1 MAATTSPDM
10 DEISRL
16 VDTVFHLNNHLIAE
30 RDALVKDLG
39 LTSARWQVLEALDR
53 DPAHPTVSQIA
64 RRLGLSRQAVQRIV
78 NDLVKIDMLELHPD
92 DNDKRSQKISI
103 TIIGQTAIYNASRL
117 HQIWCADFNSRL
129 YGVPVDIATRILSSL
144 NNTEKDKV
152 INLNTPKSAPDQ
164 AGLLPLNR
172 RASKP
177 PRAFEGVQQHIL
189 GMIREGSLVTGSKLP
204 SERDLASA
212 LGLGRSAIREALRS
226 LEMAGVLRFERGAQ
240 GGAFVKESS
249 SDGITSSI
257 RSMLIL
263 ERLRLTDLLDV
274 RATLLGQCA
283 RLGTELGTEEDFKL
297 LENNIDELEDSI
309 LNYDSQIKSILP
321 AVEFYR
327 LAARTSHNPLLV
339 LLVDAIAELVSE
351 MLATLGSWPRM
362 DSITSRH
369 EMVAAMRE
377 GRADDA
383 ERVIRLH
390 SQETNKLL
398 IAYGR
403 NLAM

>member
-1 MAATTSPDM
+1 MPTTTPPDM

-16 VDTVFHLNNHLIAE
+16 VDAVFHLNNHLLAE
-30 RDALVKDLG
+30 RDALVKDFG

-53 DPAHPTVSQIA
+53 DPAQPTVSHIA
-64 RRLGLSRQAVQRIV
+64 RKLGLSRQAVQRIV
-78 NDLVKIDMLELHPD
+78 NDLVKIEMVRLLPD
-92 DNDKRSQKISI
+92 KNDKRSQII
-103 TIIGQTAIYNASRL
+103 TILENGKVAIDRANKEYRN
-117 HQIWCADFNSRL
+117 WCANFTERMH
-129 YGVPVDIATRILSSL
+129 GVPAEIATRILLSIYNYDKNSTDHPPSSK
-144 NNTEKDKV
+144 NSVDTGRSV
-152 INLNTPKSAPDQ
+152 SHIRQ
-164 AGLLPLNR
+164 
-172 RASKP
+172 ASKP
-177 PRAFEGVQQHIL
+177 PRAFEGVQKHIL

-204 SERDLASA
+204 AERDLATE

-249 SDGITSSI
+249 SDGITASI

-283 RLGTELGTEEDFKL
+283 RLGTELGTEEDFRALEKNIDD
-297 LENNIDELEDSI
+297 LENSI
-309 LNYDSQIKSILP
+309 LNYKSLVKSIEP

-327 LAARTSHNPLLV
+327 LAARASHNPLMV
-339 LLVDAIAELVSE
+339 LLVDAIAELISE
-351 MLATLGSWPRM
+351 MLATLGNWPRM
-362 DSITSRH
+362 DSITSRR

-383 ERVIRLH
+383 ERVIRMH
-390 SQETNKLL
+390 SKETNKLL
-398 IAYGR
+398 IAYGK
-403 NLAM
+403 NLAV